1 MRTQPNRKP
10 CHLEY
15 IGGKSPRQRIWELVR
30 AFGTFA
36 RPELVE
42 KLPEGIHP
50 DTARTYLNSL
60 VNGGYLERRQGHVYT
75 LIQDTGIEAP
85 RLRKD
90 GTPVVTGRSQESLWR
105 TLRTLDGP
113 IGARALAALADT
125 AEYPVSHDEALEYLK
140 ILIAAGYVRKYGE
153 SYRLKLNSGPRP
165 PVVQRVHRVYDPN
178 LGQVMW
184 TEESRHE

>member
-30 AFGTFA
+30 AFGSFA

-60 VNGGYLERRQGHVYT
+60 VNGGYLARGPGHVYT

-90 GTPVVTGRSQESLWR
+90 GSPVIIGRAQESLWR
-105 TLRTLDGP
+105 TLRTLDGAISP
-113 IGARALAALADT
+113 RALAAMADT
-125 AEYPVSHDEALEYLK
+125 ADHPVGLDATLEYLK
-140 ILIAAGYVRKYGE
+140 ILTDAGYLRREGE
-153 SYRLKLNSGPRP
+153 NYRLKLNSGPRP

-178 LGQVMW
+178 LGQVLW